1 MKKLSIVI
9 PCYGSEHTIEP
20 VVSEVITK
28 IDITRFDYEFILVND
43 CSKDNVW
50 QTIIKL
56 SKDNNKIKGISF
68 SKNFGQQS
76 ALLAGFRHS
85 TGDYIVSMDDDGQA
99 PVESLM
105 EMIHNLEQNDYDIV
119 YGCYQQ
125 VKQTGFRRFGSWF
138 NHKMAIWFSNCPKD
152 LFPTSFYVARRF
164 LINEIIQFENC
175 YTYISGLVFRS
186 TQNIGK
192 VNVKHRSRL
201 EGKSGYSIKR
211 LIGLWVNGFT
221 AFSVKPLRMATILGF
236 VFSAIG
242 FLYGLFVIIMKLL
255 HPDTPLGYASIMA
268 TILFIG
274 GVILFMMG
282 MIGEYLG
289 RIYINQN
296 KSPQYVIRTKVNF

>member
-105 EMIHNLEQNDYDIV
+105 EMINNLEQNDYDIV